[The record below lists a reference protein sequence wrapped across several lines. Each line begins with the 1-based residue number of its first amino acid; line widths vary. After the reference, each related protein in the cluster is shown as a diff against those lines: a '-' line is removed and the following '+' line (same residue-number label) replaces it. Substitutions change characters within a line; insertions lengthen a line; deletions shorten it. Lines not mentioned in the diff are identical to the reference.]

1 MKIIDI
7 ALKDLSRSYRSAF
20 AIGMTIVAP
29 LLLVGLISFAFGGAF
44 SGSSDI
50 PAVSVGVLNQD
61 HLMDT
66 SVLDQSLG
74 ENIRSMFFDES
85 VQSWLVARDFKD
97 EASLRTAL
105 DNREIGVAVIIPAQ
119 FSQDLLTGNKDKQ
132 VLIISDPTLS
142 ITPQVIENMVASMLD
157 AVAGGGVAVE
167 VFQERLA
174 ANGIQPDPNLITSLI
189 ERYGAW
195 YQDFQRNLFH
205 HPDQAALAMVTT
217 TAETGNSN
225 PLFQMVGIMMAGQMI
240 FFAFFTGGYAMMS
253 ILQENEEG
261 TLARMFTLPLKRTT
275 ILTGKLLAVILI
287 VMVQGI
293 VMVIAGHYIFR
304 IQWGNPWMVILALA
318 GQVLAASGLGVFL
331 ISFVKT
337 SKQAGPILG
346 GALTALGMLGG
357 LFTANMNMPE
367 AFQKLSIFTPQ
378 GWVIKGWQVVLNNQP
393 LTDLLVPLMIM
404 TVIGIV
410 LFTVGAYRF
419 NLRFATE

>member
-20 AIGMTIVAP
+20 AIGMTIIAP
-29 LLLVGLISFAFGGAF
+29 GLISFAFGGAF

-61 HLMDT
+61 QLTDT
-66 SVLDQSLG
+66 TVLDQSLG

-85 VQSWLVARDFKD
+85 VQSWLVARDFQD
-97 EASLRTAL
+97 EAALRTAL
-105 DNREIGVAVIIPAQ
+105 DNREIGVAVIIPAL
-119 FSQDLLTGNKDKQ
+119 FSQDLLAGKNDMQ

-157 AVAGGGVAVE
+157 AVAGGGVAVQ
-167 VFQERLA
+167 VFQERMA
-174 ANGIQPDPNLITSLI
+174 ANAIQPDANLTTSLI
-189 ERYGAW
+189 QRYGDW
-195 YQDFQRNLFH
+195 YKDFQLNLFH
-205 HPDQAALAMVTT
+205 HPDQAALALVTT

-275 ILTGKLLAVILI
+275 ILTGKLLAVILM
-287 VMVQGI
+287 VTVQGI

-304 IQWGNPWMVILALA
+304 IDWGNPWMVILALT
-318 GQVLAASGLGVFL
+318 GQVLAASGLGVCL

-357 LFTANMNMPE
+357 LFTANMNMPD

-378 GWVIKGWQVVLNNQP
+378 GWVIKGWQVVLNSQP
-393 LTDLLVPLMIM
+393 ITDLLVPLAIM
-404 TVIGIV
+404 AILGIV
-410 LFTVGAYRF
+410 LFAIGAFRF
-419 NLRFATE
+419 NNRFATE